1 MRTAIW
7 ELRTRRAAMNE
18 NEIIVKYEINQYSYH
33 EPCYEIIFDKAANA
47 FGKSVEI
54 EKRVIEKTN

>member
-1 MRTAIW
+1 
-7 ELRTRRAAMNE
+7 MNE